1 MTDSGRLESSDKSTG
16 TPKVRQRQK
25 HRKRSGRGKTRNM
38 SMLEFLH
45 DRSLWIRSWHHR
57 KRRNPALKRFLRSH
71 LRQGEIAI
79 DLGVELADSD
89 DLLARAVGP
98 SGVVYSLVT
107 YSQLASR
114 TPWFAGQA
122 GNIRLEQFDSS
133 EQTLDQALLP
143 RLAGPVHLLCGTI
156 SERTL
161 RILSGASRLLST
173 KRPRILLAGSAQVGG
188 EPLEEIFSTLHDC
201 GYDGYFSQSHGL
213 EDMRRFDPDR
223 HQSDPDH
230 PDYAAYFLY
239 LPAATV
245 HGCRAA

>member
-1 MTDSGRLESSDKSTG
+1 
-16 TPKVRQRQK
+16 
-25 HRKRSGRGKTRNM
+25 M

-45 DRSLWIRSWHHR
+45 DRSLWIRSLHLR

-71 LRQGEIAI
+71 LRPGEIAI
-79 DLGVELADSD
+79 DIGFELADSD
-89 DLLARAVGP
+89 DLLVRAVGP

-107 YSQLASR
+107 YNQLASR

-122 GNIRLEQFDSS
+122 GGIRLEQFDSR

-143 RLAGPVHLLCGTI
+143 RLAGPVHLLCGTL

-161 RILSGASRLLST
+161 RILSGASQLLAT
-173 KRPRILLAGSAQVGG
+173 KSPRIVLAGSAQLGS
-188 EPLEEIFSTLHDC
+188 EQLEQLFCVLNDC

-230 PDYAAYFLY
+230 PNYAAYFLY